1 MYTFKPNYEFTKG
14 IVSAEFIDPA
24 TDNLVGFSEYV
35 TDFSFN
41 GSMNAGEV
49 EGGPGNMLIM
59 CIPDTARLPVTA
71 KTADSALNNMALT
84 VGADLTGNGVIET
97 VRGVA
102 ATGNSISVSNAVAPP
117 GGQNGAV
124 AYVLTSSGADKAA
137 VEAGSGTAYAVSEGG
152 VLSGFTA
159 VPGNT
164 YCVKHYIRNS
174 SAQQL
179 SIPALFAPKV
189 VRAHFTVNVY
199 AKKTGGDVM
208 ASSLYKKRHYWIPY
222 YFFTNGMQDSVGQ
235 TTPGSVDLSGQCL
248 TYEDALSSGQCAS
261 GGTQL
266 YGFIVDEPL
275 GSNSST
281 AAVDGIYFIG
291 LGEGVTV
298 GAGETL
304 TLPVKYTV
312 NGVLTEISDM
322 SQVTFAS
329 SQTGKANFTDTHQN
343 IVRGVASGDAELTVT
358 VTNTAT
364 GVSYS
369 DAIPCTVT
377 A

>member
-24 TDNLVGFSEYV
+24 TDDLIGFSEYV

-84 VGADLTGNGVIET
+84 VGANLTGNGVVERVTGIS
-97 VRGVA
+97 
-102 ATGNSISVSNAVAPP
+102 ATGTTLSVTNAVAPP

-137 VEAGSGTAYAVSEGG
+137 VEAASGTAYPVTEAGI
-152 VLSGFTA
+152 LSGFTA
-159 VPGNT
+159 VSGNT
-164 YCVKHYIRNS
+164 YCVKYYIQNS

-179 SIPALFAPKV
+179 SIPALFAPRV

-208 ASSLYKKRHYWIPY
+208 ASSLYKRRHYWIPY

-248 TYEDALSSGQCAS
+248 TYEEALSSGQCAAS
-261 GGTQL
+261 GTQL

-281 AAVDGIYFIG
+281 SAVDGIYFIG
-291 LGEGVTV
+291 LGDGVTV
-298 GAGETL
+298 AASKTL

-322 SQVTFAS
+322 AQVTFAS
-329 SQTGKANFTDTHQN
+329 DQTGKANFTDSHQN
-343 IVRGVASGDAELTVT
+343 VVSGVAEGDAELTVT
-358 VTNTAT
+358 VTNSAT
-364 GVSYS
+364 GVTYS
-369 DAIPCTVT
+369 DTIPCTVT